1 MEYSIVDQEL
11 KNYCENLIDKS
22 LQQAD
27 AVLDQLVDRYNL
39 TSDNTDGFFETTLL
53 EILNAQTKAQNQLIQ
68 DQRMSVESDKSIIRD
83 GKLYKL
89 STQSQ
94 ILIGDKAY
102 NPLIN
107 MIMDIDEENVDHA
120 NEEYFLVLSVE
131 DAPEPKEFNIQ
142 VCRTGYGFANI
153 KVKAHTREEA
163 EELAIEN
170 AGDYTYNESDAEYTI
185 S

>member
-11 KNYCENLIDKS
+11 RRYFENHIDKNS
-22 LQQAD
+22 MQAEI
-27 AVLDQLVDRYNL
+27 LFDQLTDRYNL
-39 TSDNTDGFFETTLL
+39 TPDNTGGFPETTLL
-53 EILNAQTKAQNQLIQ
+53 EILNAQTNAQNQLIQ

-102 NPLIN
+102 NPISN
-107 MIMDIDEENVDHA
+107 MVMEIDEENVDHA
-120 NEEYFLVLSVE
+120 NEEYYLVLSEE

-153 KVKAHTREEA
+153 KVVARTHEEA
-163 EELAIEN
+163 EEFAIEN
-170 AGDYTYNESDAEYTI
+170 AGNYSYNENDAEYTI

>member
-11 KNYCENLIDKS
+11 KNYCGNLIDKNS
-22 LQQAD
+22 EQAG
-27 AVLDQLVDRYNL
+27 AVFDQLMDRYNL
-39 TSDNTDGFFETTLL
+39 TTDNTNGFFDSTLL
-53 EILNAQTKAQNQLIQ
+53 EILNAQTEAQNQLIQ
-68 DQRMSVESDKSIIRD
+68 DQRMSLESDKSIIRD

-102 NPLIN
+102 NPYIN
-107 MIMDIDEENVDHA
+107 MIMDIDEEIIDHA
-120 NEEYFLVLSVE
+120 NKEYHLVLSEE

-142 VCRTGYGFANI
+142 VCRTGYGFANT

-170 AGDYTYNESDAEYTI
+170 AGDYSYNENDAEYTI